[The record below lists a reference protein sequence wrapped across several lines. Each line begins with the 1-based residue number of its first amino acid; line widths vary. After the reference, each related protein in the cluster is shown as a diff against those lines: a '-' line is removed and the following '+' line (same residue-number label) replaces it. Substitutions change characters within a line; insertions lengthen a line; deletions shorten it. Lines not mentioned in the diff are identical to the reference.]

1 MGRPTRT
8 FRKGKGVMSM
18 KIHQQLSTWE
28 GQVPTQLLLHGVA
41 YLDFLKDPFLDRY
54 RCRKGKVQEFGNTT

>member
-1 MGRPTRT
+1 MKTHVDFYCRRGKEMGRPTRT
-8 FRKGKGVMSM
+8 VRKGVMSM

-41 YLDFLKDPFLDRY
+41 YLDFLKDPFLD
-54 RCRKGKVQEFGNTT
+54 